1 MISTRWVRGGGSSS
15 VLRRACAVGS
25 VIRSASSRMNT
36 LRLASWGA
44 SAAVRSSSRTCSIRI
59 IGAPFGLSR
68 GGVGTT
74 RWQSGYWPAATRRQ
88 IPHVPHPWAAQTA
101 AWANAT
107 AVSRR
112 PTPDGPTKA

>member
-1 MISTRWVRGGGSSS
+1 M
-15 VLRRACAVGS
+15 
-25 VIRSASSRMNT
+25 RSASSRTNT
-36 LRLASWGA
+36 LRPASCGA

-68 GGVGTT
+68 GGVGVM

-88 IPHVPHPWAAQTA
+88 TAHVPHPWAAQRA

-112 PTPDGPTKA
+112 PTPEGPTKA